1 MAGKAAYN
9 DYAVKH
15 AMSVWKDLVDKG
27 YFTANSNA
35 DTWTDAS
42 DKVARGKAAMTLMGT
57 WITGYWNGLDLKPGI
72 DYDFFPFPIMS
83 SGIPNAVVGPVDG
96 LVISA
101 NAKNANG
108 AKKFLS
114 FMMSNPQVQAQ
125 WTEGQGALS
134 ANTKVDPTKYNSV
147 MQRALRTVA
156 NAEVYA
162 FNYDLA
168 TPPPVAEV
176 GLSMFTEFMDNP
188 SNYDSILEKAEKNAS
203 REFKN

>member
-1 MAGKAAYN
+1 MVFIK
-9 DYAVKH
+9 
-15 AMSVWKDLVDKG
+15 WL
-27 YFTANSNA
+27 
-35 DTWTDAS
+35 
-42 DKVARGKAAMTLMGT
+42 
-57 WITGYWNGLDLKPGI
+57 
-72 DYDFFPFPIMS
+72 
-83 SGIPNAVVGPVDG
+83 
-96 LVISA
+96 
-101 NAKNANG
+101 
-108 AKKFLS
+108 
-114 FMMSNPQVQAQ
+114 
-125 WTEGQGALS
+125 GALFRVLGYVTFLL
-134 ANTKVDPTKYNSV
+134 NTKVDPTKYNSV

>member
-1 MAGKAAYN
+1 
-9 DYAVKH
+9 
-15 AMSVWKDLVDKG
+15 
-27 YFTANSNA
+27 
-35 DTWTDAS
+35 
-42 DKVARGKAAMTLMGT
+42 
-57 WITGYWNGLDLKPGI
+57 
-72 DYDFFPFPIMS
+72 MS

-96 LVISA
+96 LVVAA
-101 NAKNANG
+101 NAKNPSG

-114 FMMSNPQVQAQ
+114 FMMSDPEVQAQ
-125 WTEGQGALS
+125 WTEAQGALS

-147 MQRALRTVA
+147 MQRALKTVA
-156 NAEVYA
+156 KAEVYA

-188 SNYDSILEKAEKNAS
+188 DNYVSILRNAQKNAS